1 MIAIAVLLAGA
12 AVGFGIARWLR
23 LPSIPLLLLAGFV
36 LGRARL
42 LPDPELL
49 QEILVLGITFLVFV
63 AGIEL
68 NPSRVGEQRRAAL
81 RVGAAQFFV
90 LGAAGLLTAL
100 ALGFALETAL
110 YLALALTASSTLV
123 VVRLLQQR
131 MQLFEPFGRLVIG
144 VLLLQDVLV
153 ILLIPVVTLLPQGAL
168 AAALGLLSAVA
179 LMGLA
184 YISLRW
190 ITPILLLRFEL
201 EEETLLLVVL
211 ALLFLFVGLASAL
224 GLPLV
229 AGAFLA
235 GVSLSAFPVSAVV
248 RGQLHSISDFFLA
261 IFFTALGGFLLLPTG
276 VELFHSLVFIALLL
290 LLTPPLVT
298 VVAERTGL
306 SARPAIES
314 GLLLAQA
321 SEFSLI
327 VGLQGLATGQIAPGV
342 FTVIALVTVLT
353 MILTPFVATDRVTW
367 RLMAL
372 HPLRQ
377 QATVERPPED
387 HILLLGCGDNGMP
400 LLETLVSAGHEVLV
414 VDDDPAVIQRL
425 REGDIPCIRGD
436 GADFEVLEAAKAR
449 SARIIISTMRRPGD
463 NAPMLEYVRDVPVLV
478 RVFDPD
484 DAERIRALGGTPVLY
499 SRAAAEDFLKWLAQA
514 EQVGLARERRQRPRS
529 DRRASGVGEPG

>member
-23 LPSIPLLLLAGFV
+23 VPSIPLLLLIGF
-36 LGRARL
+36 LLARGRL

-49 QEILVLGITFLVFV
+49 QEVLVLGITFLVFV

-81 RVGAAQFFV
+81 WVGTTQFVV

-144 VLLLQDVLV
+144 VLLLQDMLV
-153 ILLIPVVTLLPQGAL
+153 ILLIPVLTLMPRGVSAAATGLL
-168 AAALGLLSAVA
+168 AALL

-184 YISLRW
+184 YVSLRW
-190 ITPILLLRFEL
+190 ITPVLLLRYKL

-211 ALLFLFVGLASAL
+211 ALLFLYVGLANWL
-224 GLPLV
+224 GLPWV

-235 GVSLSAFPVSAVV
+235 GFSLSAFPVSGVV

-261 IFFTALGGFLLLPTG
+261 IFFIALGGFLLLPTG
-276 VELFHSLVFIALLL
+276 VELVHSLIFIALLL

-298 VVAERTGL
+298 AVAERRGL

-327 VGLQGLATGQIAPGV
+327 VGLQGLAMGQIGPGV
-342 FTVIALVTVLT
+342 FTIIALVTVLT

-377 QATVERPPED
+377 EGRPKTPPEE

-400 LLETLVSAGHEVLV
+400 LLETLVAAGHDVLV
-414 VDDDPAVIQRL
+414 VDDDPTVIQRL

-436 GADFEVLEAAKAR
+436 GADFEVLQAAGAQQAR
-449 SARIIISTMRRPGD
+449 MIISTMRRTGD
-463 NAPMLEYVRDVPVLV
+463 NAPMLEYVQDVPVLV
-478 RVFDPD
+478 RVFDPA

-499 SRAAAEDFLKWLAQA
+499 SRAAAEDFLKWLDQA
-514 EQVGLARERRQRPRS
+514 ERVGLSRERRQRPRTEGS
-529 DRRASGVGEPG
+529 APSLREPG